1 MEFKKEA
8 VLKSIVTNLMLSI
21 TIKWYNIQHIESTWI
36 AISDDR
42 GLLEKN
48 KIKLYWKILK
58 DKLNQP
64 KYLTTKI

>member
-64 KYLTTKI
+64 KYLAAKI

>member
-8 VLKSIVTNLMLSI
+8 FLKSIVTNLMLSI
-21 TIKWYNIQHIESTWI
+21 TIKWYSIQHIESTWI

-64 KYLTTKI
+64 KYLAAKI